1 MTELDSREVIG
12 ESRILP
18 VVDFELAV
26 FDSFQQRSVVLDD
39 ISLFDLNGKTVNVIV
54 EHPEPTVVVADCVFD
69 NKLTGVGNAPAIFR
83 KLNDRN
89 VTRIRISFE
98 VLGFDE
104 DCERTLNFVELFRR
118 RENRDGLCW
127 ECKLVSHVHRF
138 CLDPNPSQD
147 LGDWR
152 EVRTTGRDTP
162 AVPTKHSSSEINL
175 IAHKPVKI

>member
-1 MTELDSREVIG
+1 M
-12 ESRILP
+12 
-18 VVDFELAV
+18 
-26 FDSFQQRSVVLDD
+26 
-39 ISLFDLNGKTVNVIV
+39 
-54 EHPEPTVVVADCVFD
+54 
-69 NKLTGVGNAPAIFR
+69 R

-138 CLDPNPSQD
+138 CLDPNVFRVRRFACITD
-147 LGDWR
+147 LR
-152 EVRTTGRDTP
+152 CVRNILARLGMVDLLRKIAGRKNATDLLLFS
-162 AVPTKHSSSEINL
+162 AHS
-175 IAHKPVKI
+175 